1 MTNLMI
7 FKGFLACALKTNLKK
22 REGHLFIPN
31 LLERINEEQGKLIKS
46 ATAYKQEKFLLLCE
60 LS

>member
-1 MTNLMI
+1 MI
-7 FKGFLACALKTNLKK
+7 FKGFLACALKTNL
-22 REGHLFIPN
+22 RERDVFSPN